1 MPAFAKLSLV
11 TSVFYPADIAFVN
24 GWSQRAPGIGGW
36 RVQFDKNVGTEQIL
50 VTPPASDVPVFAI
63 SRNGVKAVVERLL
76 PDGSAGDEIGIFESV
91 RAAVLALCPLH
102 ADDLEA
108 IHEALERDFP
118 RTPRR

>member
-1 MPAFAKLSLV
+1 M
-11 TSVFYPADIAFVN
+11 SV
-24 GWSQRAPGIGGW
+24 
-36 RVQFDKNVGTEQIL
+36 TEQIL